1 MRRRDMSETNADH
14 HPLPIEAEETVDA
27 VPVVD
32 EVRTLERAQPR
43 LPATKAA
50 AVAVTGFVAG
60 AATVV
65 ALSARA
71 KRRGG
76 VVRPRRRKGAGPET
90 FSIVGTRSVLLDIHL
105 LGRE

>member
-1 MRRRDMSETNADH
+1 MRRRDMSETNDH

-43 LPATKAA
+43 LPASKAA

-65 ALSARA
+65 AISARA

-76 VVRPRRRKGAGPET
+76 VVRPRRRSGAGAET

>member
-1 MRRRDMSETNADH
+1 MRRRDMSETQADP
-14 HPLPIEAEETVDA
+14 HPIPLDAEETVDA

-32 EVRTLERAQPR
+32 EVRALERARPQ
-43 LPATKAA
+43 LPAAKAA
-50 AVAVTGFVAG
+50 AVAATGFIAG

-65 ALSARA
+65 AISQRVKRSRGARA
-71 KRRGG
+71 GGRRRRG
-76 VVRPRRRKGAGPET
+76 GPET